1 MNMTAARF
9 VWQRT
14 PAWIRNRL
22 APIVDQAIQTARQR
36 RLRSRWRHG
45 SPAGDR
51 VAVVGF
57 HSAVLGL
64 GEGARLQA
72 DAFAMAGMHVER
84 IDVSCLLDASGLAG
98 RPSPPVPG
106 RHSTVITHLNPPELL
121 HYLALTGGQAIAG
134 RRHIGYWAWEL
145 PDPPREWRKCF
156 DLVDEVWVP
165 SRFVADSLRRMAP
178 SRAVIRVVP
187 HPVHLSTPARADRG
201 RFALPADRVL
211 VLAAMDL
218 RSTLAR
224 KNLDG
229 LLAIVEGANT
239 AANASLAFVLKIV
252 GIAAEPQAHAEL
264 RRRLLGLPGIH
275 LIEGDL
281 PREDMACL
289 VASVD
294 IVLSPHCAEGF
305 GLLLAEG
312 MQAGKAVVAT
322 GWSGNVDFMD
332 DAASILLDYELVPVS
347 DPQRRYTHSRWARPS
362 VAHAIAAL
370 TRLAGDAPLRHAMG
384 ARARDHLANSLGG
397 TGWIDRTGVP
407 LPGRA
412 SLVAGFR

>member
-14 PAWIRNRL
+14 PAWIRSRL
-22 APIVDQAIQTARQR
+22 APIVDQAIQAARQR

-45 SPAGDR
+45 SPAGER

-72 DAFAMAGMHVER
+72 DAFEMAGMRVER
-84 IDVSCLLDASGLAG
+84 VDVSGLLDGSHRADP
-98 RPSPPVPG
+98 PSLPVPG

-178 SRAVIRVVP
+178 SRVMIRVVP
-187 HPVHLSTPARADRG
+187 HPVHLSMPAPADRD
-201 RFALPADRVL
+201 RFALPSDRVL

-229 LLAIVEGANT
+229 LLAIVEGANPD
-239 AANASLAFVLKIV
+239 ANVALEFVLKIV
-252 GIAAEPQAHAEL
+252 GMAAEPQAHAEL
-264 RRRLLGLPGIH
+264 RRRLQDVPGIY

-281 PREDMACL
+281 SREDMACL

-312 MQAGKAVVAT
+312 MQAGKAVIAT
-322 GWSGNVDFMD
+322 GWSGNIDFMD
-332 DAASILLDYELVPVS
+332 DTASILLDYELVPVS
-347 DPQRRYTHSRWARPS
+347 DPQRRYAHSRWAKPS

-370 TRLAGDAPLRHAMG
+370 TRLAESAALRHAVG
-384 ARARDHLANSLGG
+384 SRARDHLANSLGG
-397 TGWIDRTGVP
+397 AGWIDRTGMP